1 MLAGHLDRLDEVSV
15 NTSNEDSNSQSIS
28 KSNIDSSL
36 SDSNAT
42 GATPK
47 DSAEAEIIAS
57 KVSKQVFWLKMTV
70 LFVLVFAAVLVATA
84 VYLSTQRSEENAFE
98 SAFYDDVVKVYDTF
112 KFTVERKLGAID
124 SLSIAITSLAV
135 DSQASWPNFTVP
147 DFEFRAANIRELA
160 DAASIAIS
168 PIVSEDDRAGWEAYS
183 IENTQWIDDAAAF
196 LVGRRLETPELDNG
210 VSKKVFAF
218 KDGVERV
225 VDESPAPFLP
235 MWQNYPAVPGL
246 VNFNLRSNSNFH
258 DGIEVLLETGDAV
271 FGRIWDIESST
282 DTALT
287 EFFDVWEL
295 DGEFHRD
302 DPASKLFYPI
312 YDGLSEGHNLV
323 AVITAVVNW
332 ETYFQNILPP
342 HTTGVIVVLE
352 NTCDQV
358 YTYSIDGE
366 EAHLIGK
373 GDLHDKKYDYLEQSA
388 AFADFINPDD
398 RRVERFAQVDVNRD
412 FCPYT
417 LHIYPSQDLEDD
429 FVTNNAVIYTVCVA
443 IIFAFTGLIFLAYD
457 YTVESRQKR
466 VMKRAVQSRAIVSSL
481 FPAAVRDRLF
491 RNDDSTGSKGKN
503 NKQATKSRIKSFL
516 NESNQEQKPAAELR
530 PIADLFPHTTVMFAD
545 IAGFTRWSSERDPAH
560 VFTLLQTV
568 YHAFDRIAKK
578 RGVFKVETIGDCYVA
593 VTGLPDPQADHA
605 VRMAKFANECMK
617 KMKDLVTMLKES
629 LGEDTA
635 ELCMRFG
642 LHSGPVTAG
651 VLRGEKSRF
660 QLFGN
665 TVNTA
670 ARMEHSGKRN
680 RIQVSQETADLIT
693 EAGKGHWIFQRIDDV
708 ASRGGIQT
716 YWVEPQSNAQE
727 AKLKNAAPTRVAA
740 KPGAPADNSQRL
752 IDWNVD
758 ILKRLLKRIVARRKD
773 ENTKSDPNANFSVS
787 TEEGVTVRDEICPT
801 IKLPKY
807 DKNKAK
813 TDPQTIH
820 LGDKV
825 ENQLREYV
833 RLLESM
839 YHDNSFHSFKHAS
852 NVCTSANKMLNSI
865 VDEDLYQRVSD
876 PLTQFAVV
884 FSALIHDLDHQGL
897 TNMLLIKEK
906 PHIAALYRNKSVAEQ
921 HSVDLAWN
929 LLMDPEF
936 EALQDTIFAN
946 NTEFMRFRKLVV
958 NVVMATDIFDK
969 ELNGERQTR
978 WLQAFDPESRTNPL
992 SKEGESELKAT
1003 VVIEHVMQ
1011 IADIMHTMQHFH
1023 SYQRWNE
1030 RLFEEMYVA
1039 FECGK
1044 SMKDPSADWYEGE
1057 IWFFDNC
1064 VIPLAQRIKDV
1075 KIFGIMGDDCLRNA
1089 ISNKKEWAVKGSEI
1103 VQQQVGKIIKKAE
1116 EAAEGAEND
1125 EEKKQ
1130 EQKQQDT
1137 EKEKKQDP
1145 DKHLIEWNVDL
1156 FKRMLRQI
1164 LAHRLAEG
1172 IETKESMLSMAT
1184 TIKDGSTVRDE
1195 LLKIIDFPLF
1205 DKQASKL
1212 KVDPDTIELSK
1223 AVQDQLR
1230 DYVSFIAS
1238 MYRDNPFHNFKHA
1251 SNVSMAANK
1260 YMQRIVDDT
1269 LAQQMSQPLA
1279 QFAVIFAALIHD
1291 VDHTGVSN
1299 AQLVKEQKR
1308 IAVVYNNKSVAEQNS
1323 TDLALSVL
1331 MDAEYKDLQ
1340 VAIYGNDTEFE
1351 RFRHLVINA
1360 VMATDL
1366 FDEELIA
1373 DRNQRWLEAF
1383 SEENRDTSMSDKEL
1397 ENLRATVLMEKIMQA
1412 SDIGHTM
1419 QHFHSY
1425 KRWNERLY
1433 CEVYDGYEAGR
1444 LEADPSKDWYEGE
1457 IKFFDQ
1463 FVIPLAKK
1471 LKDCGKFGNAGE
1483 DAFSA
1488 AQSNRKEWVVKGV
1501 SIVGEFKK
1509 KYAEQKERE
1518 KKNP

>member
-1 MLAGHLDRLDEVSV
+1 MLAGHLDRLDELSV
-15 NTSNEDSNSQSIS
+15 NTSNEDSGSQS

-42 GATPK
+42 GSSPK

-57 KVSKQVFWLKMTV
+57 KVSKQVFWLKMAV
-70 LFVLVFAAVLVATA
+70 LLVLVLAAVLVATA
-84 VYLSTQRSEENAFE
+84 VYLSTQRSEQNAFE
-98 SAFYDDVVKVYDTF
+98 SAFQDDVVKVYDTF
-112 KFTVERKLGAID
+112 KFSVERKLGAID

-135 DSQASWPNFTVP
+135 DSQATWPNFTVP
-147 DFEFRAANIRELA
+147 DFEFRASSIRELA
-160 DAASIAIS
+160 DAASVVLS
-168 PIVSEDDRAGWEAYS
+168 PLVSDAERAGWEAYS
-183 IENTQWIDDAAAF
+183 VENAEWVEDAAEF
-196 LVGRRLETPELDNG
+196 LTGRRKLETEQVNG
-210 VSKKVFAF
+210 ISKDIFEF
-218 KDGVERV
+218 KDGVDRT
-225 VDESPAPFLP
+225 VDQSGEPYLP
-235 MWQNYPAVPGL
+235 MWQSYPAIAGL
-246 VNFNLRSNSNFH
+246 VNFNMFSNSNFH
-258 DGIEVLLETGDAV
+258 DGIEAMLESEDAV
-271 FGRIWDIESST
+271 FGKIWEIGGT

-295 DGEFHRD
+295 DGVFHRE
-302 DPASKLFYPI
+302 DPASKLFYPFDSLQ
-312 YDGLSEGHNLV
+312 DGHKLV
-323 AVITAVVNW
+323 GALTAVINW
-332 ETYFQNILPP
+332 ETYFQEILPP
-342 HTTGVIVVLE
+342 HATGVIVVLE
-352 NTCDQV
+352 NDCGQG
-358 YTYSIDGE
+358 YTYSVDGE
-366 EAHLIGK
+366 EAHLVGE
-373 GDLHDKKYDYLEQSA
+373 GDQHDSKYDYLSESIS
-388 AFADFINPDD
+388 FSDLINPAD
-398 RRVERFAQVDVNRD
+398 RRIERFARVDVNHEY
-412 FCPYT
+412 CPYH
-417 LHIYPSQDLEDD
+417 LHVYPSQDLEDD
-429 FVTNNAVIYTVCVA
+429 FVTNNAVIYTVCV
-443 IIFAFTGLIFLAYD
+443 IVIFAFTGLIFLAYD
-457 YTVESRQKR
+457 YTVETRQKR

-491 RNDDSTGSKGKN
+491 RNDDSTASKGKN
-503 NKQATKSRIKSFL
+503 NKQANKSRIKSFL
-516 NESNQEQKPAAELR
+516 NDANQEQRPAPELR

-605 VRMAKFANECMK
+605 IRMAKFANECMK
-617 KMKDLVTMLKES
+617 KMNDLVMMLKDS

-670 ARMEHSGKRN
+670 ARMEHTGKRN
-680 RIQVSQETADLIT
+680 KIQVSQETADLIT
-693 EAGKGHWIFQRIDDV
+693 DAGKGHWIFQRIDDI

-740 KPGAPADNSQRL
+740 KPGAPVDNSQRL

-758 ILKRLLKRIVARRKD
+758 ILKRLLKRIVARRID
-773 ENTKSDPNANFSVS
+773 ENTKSDPGAHFSLIS
-787 TEEGVTVRDEICPT
+787 EDGVTVRDEIT
-801 IKLPKY
+801 SRINMPKY
-807 DKNKAK
+807 DKAKAK

-820 LGDKV
+820 LGEEV

-833 RLLESM
+833 TMIEAM
-839 YHDNSFHSFKHAS
+839 YHSNPFHSFKHAS

-865 VDEDLYQRVSD
+865 VDEDLFQRVSD

-921 HSVDLAWN
+921 NSVDLAWN

-946 NTEFMRFRKLVV
+946 NTDFLRFRKVVV

-969 ELNGERQTR
+969 ELNGERNTR
-978 WLQAFDPESRTNPL
+978 WLLAFDPSSRTVPMAP
-992 SKEGESELKAT
+992 EEESEMRAT
-1003 VVIEHVMQ
+1003 IIIEHVMQ
-1011 IADIMHTMQHFH
+1011 IADVMHTMQHFH

-1030 RLFEEMYVA
+1030 RLFEEMYNA
-1039 FECGK
+1039 FKSGK
-1044 SMKDPSADWYEGE
+1044 STKDPSADWYEGE

-1075 KIFGIMGDDCLRNA
+1075 GIFGVQGDDCLKNA
-1089 ISNKKEWAVKGSEI
+1089 ISNKKEWAVKGSSI
-1103 VQQQVGKIIKKAE
+1103 VQQQIEKFVTTVDE
-1116 EAAEGAEND
+1116 SVEGAIVSEV
-1125 EEKKQ
+1125 KKQ
-1130 EQKQQDT
+1130 EQKIQEA

-1172 IETKESMLSMAT
+1172 IETKESMLSLAT
-1184 TIKDGSTVRDE
+1184 TIKEGSMVRDE
-1195 LLKIIDFPLF
+1195 ISRIIDFPVF
-1205 DKQASKL
+1205 DKKAAKL

-1260 YMQRIVDDT
+1260 YMQRIIDDT
-1269 LAQQMSQPLA
+1269 LAQQMSHPLA
-1279 QFAVIFAALIHD
+1279 QFAVIFAALMHD

-1323 TDLALSVL
+1323 TDLAWSVL

-1340 VAIYGNDTEFE
+1340 VAIYGNAAEFE
-1351 RFRHLVINA
+1351 RFRKLVVNA

-1366 FDEELIA
+1366 FDEDLIA
-1373 DRNQRWLEAF
+1373 DRNERWQAAF
-1383 SEENRDTSMSDKEL
+1383 NEDHRDPSMSDKEL
-1397 ENLRATVLMEKIMQA
+1397 ENLRATIVMEHIMQA

-1433 CEVYDGYEAGR
+1433 CEVYASYEDGR
-1444 LEADPSKDWYEGE
+1444 LEEDPSKDWYEGE

-1471 LKDCGKFGNAGE
+1471 LNECGRFGNAGE
-1483 DAFSA
+1483 DAFTSA
-1488 AQSNRKEWVVKGV
+1488 QANRKEWVVKGV
-1501 SIVGEFKK
+1501 AIVSEFKK
-1509 KYAEQKERE
+1509 RYAEQKESE
-1518 KKNP
+1518 KKSS